1 VSRNAL
7 AMIAMSTQVVQA
19 VLVVVAALVFAVAV
33 TVVFRRTLV
42 SFRYWLGWLTVSA
55 VLVAAG
61 VVLAVVPEDSR
72 VGGLSPLTLSMVF
85 FLLINLLIAVQLSI
99 SISGQARMISALAQ
113 DVTDLRRRIE
123 AGEEAAGLIDQ
134 DAAPSA

>member
-1 VSRNAL
+1 MSRGSVAL
-7 AMIAMSTQVVQA
+7 IAMSTQVVQA
-19 VLVVVAALVFAVAV
+19 VLVIVAALAFAGAV

-42 SFRYWLGWLTVSA
+42 SFRYWLGWLAVSA

-72 VGGLSPLTLSMVF
+72 VWGLSPLALGTIF

-113 DVTDLRRRIE
+113 DVADLRRRIE
-123 AGEEAAGLIDQ
+123 ADQ
-134 DAAPSA
+134 DGAE